1 MGALLGTV
9 DRRGHPLACSGPPV
23 PSAALAF
30 RLRVS
35 LLAAACP
42 VQSEVDLL
50 PAWIWGLCLWNTV
63 GKSYC
68 PFPPTC
74 LLHWLTS
81 DIFLPKSHFF
91 PFSNI
96 FCCVPFRFCF
106 FTIFLPFAQLIFK
119 PQARIVPW
127 LLGSCWKVGRWV
139 RHGGGLPLSVSPSCT
154 CLIPV

>member
-1 MGALLGTV
+1 MGALLSTV

-106 FTIFLPFAQLIFK
+106 FTIIFHLHNWFLNLK
-119 PQARIVPW
+119 PG
-127 LLGSCWKVGRWV
+127 LYLGSWEVVERLGDGWDTRVVCPWV
-139 RHGGGLPLSVSPSCT
+139 SLPLV
-154 CLIPV
+154 LV